1 MTVRRRLLSKI
12 AIAAAAAGLTGLG
25 LAYGVERLWL
35 RSWAQLSRYNDGP
48 ANGPSWLDFE
58 TDGLTQPPTFGPTEA
73 EVAGAVAD
81 DEAVIGVAVDGETRA
96 YPVSALSDR
105 SRHVVND
112 VVAGVPVT
120 VTYCDIDDRAR
131 GFTGPGASPL
141 PIGLR
146 GLRDDRMVLR
156 CEGVL
161 YLQETGEAVD
171 APAGTPPLPFA
182 DLPLSRTTWGAW
194 KQQHPESTLSRVG
207 VRGAD

>member
-1 MTVRRRLLSKI
+1 MTVRRRLLSRI
-12 AIAAAAAGLTGLG
+12 AIAATAAGLTGLG
-25 LAYGVERLWL
+25 LVYGVERLWL
-35 RSWAQLSRYNDGP
+35 RSWAQSNRYNDGP
-48 ANGPSWLDFE
+48 ANGPGWLDFE
-58 TDGLTQPPTFGPTEA
+58 TDGLTQPPTFSPTEA
-73 EVAGAVAD
+73 EVAEAVAD
-81 DEAVIGVAVDGETRA
+81 DEAVIGVVVNQETRA

-120 VTYCDIDDRAR
+120 YCDLDDRAR
-131 GFTGPGASPL
+131 GFTGPGTSPL

-171 APAGTPPLPFA
+171 APSGTPPLPFA
-182 DLPLSRTTWGAW
+182 EFPLTRTTWGAW
-194 KQQHPESTLSRVG
+194 KQEHPESTFSRVG
-207 VRGAD
+207 DRDPD